1 MDAGPSDGHSE
12 RLIFPY
18 KTKAFKTAV
27 LAGME
32 YDMYV

>member
-1 MDAGPSDGHSE
+1 MDAGPSDGLSE

-27 LAGME
+27 LAGLE
-32 YDMYV
+32 CDI